1 MGSSELV
8 IAGLPQDSIDGPL
21 LFNLLI
27 NDLNVFLYT
36 TVLSNYA
43 DDNNLYAIGNN
54 KEETKREL
62 SEDFQTVIDWLYE
75 NYMILNTGEWHLK
88 CMGKDVSEN
97 ETLQIP
103 NQQKMI
109 SSRKVEILGI

>member
-43 DDNNLYAIGNN
+43 DVNNLYAIGNN

-75 NYMILNTGEWHLK
+75 NCMILNTGEWHLK
-88 CMGKDVSEN
+88 CMGKGVSEK